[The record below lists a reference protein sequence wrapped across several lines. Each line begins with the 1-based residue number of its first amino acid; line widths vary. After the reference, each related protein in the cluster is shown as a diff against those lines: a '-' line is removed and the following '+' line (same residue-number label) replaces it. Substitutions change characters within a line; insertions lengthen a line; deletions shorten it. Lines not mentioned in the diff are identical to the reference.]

1 MSGGFENQ
9 DAVVQMDFGCLLCL
23 ALDVPIWIGIGWI
36 PGRVERV
43 EIGFFVWVPL
53 LDRLPGWFDRL
64 HGVDV
69 EGWWWWAWKLNEAF
83 PQVVVAE
90 EELDFLAADDFADRF
105 HCALAAWA
113 LERVAA
119 PDSEDQIAPEG
130 AHVAGGLF
138 RRRGG
143 EEDGGLDI
151 SNWRFEIG
159 GRFRRADDAV
169 GDERA
174 LAAGFVGVGA
184 VVALRL
190 LAFGREV
197 EQRGGN
203 EVGSLEDLEVAFV
216 GVVALGAVDDGLGGG
231 VPGDFLE
238 GEGMTEEIFGEAF
251 AAGAVVGGDGLRVF
265 GMFEDLSA
273 TIRGCRWELC

>member
-1 MSGGFENQ
+1 
-9 DAVVQMDFGCLLCL
+9 
-23 ALDVPIWIGIGWI
+23 
-36 PGRVERV
+36 
-43 EIGFFVWVPL
+43 
-53 LDRLPGWFDRL
+53 
-64 HGVDV
+64 
-69 EGWWWWAWKLNEAF
+69 
-83 PQVVVAE
+83 
-90 EELDFLAADDFADRF
+90 
-105 HCALAAWA
+105 
-113 LERVAA
+113 
-119 PDSEDQIAPEG
+119 
-130 AHVAGGLF
+130 
-138 RRRGG
+138 
-143 EEDGGLDI
+143 
-151 SNWRFEIG
+151 
-159 GRFRRADDAV
+159 
-169 GDERA
+169 
-174 LAAGFVGVGA
+174 
-184 VVALRL
+184 L